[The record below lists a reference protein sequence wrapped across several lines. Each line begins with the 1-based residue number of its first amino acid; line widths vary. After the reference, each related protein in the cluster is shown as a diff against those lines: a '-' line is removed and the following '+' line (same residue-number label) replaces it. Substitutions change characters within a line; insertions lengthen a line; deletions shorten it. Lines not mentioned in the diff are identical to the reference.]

1 METPT
6 EPITPYLIG
15 VMPKEKYA
23 TAQEFAVDLVK
34 ILAIN
39 ESLIA
44 PALIPLADLKG
55 DKGDRGSKGA
65 QGDVGNT
72 GSIGPAGPAGPQ
84 GSSLVW
90 KGAWAL
96 SVTYDSGDLVDNG
109 SVVYIAIADNVA
121 VSATEPGAGVDW
133 ATVWETFPISSVLV
147 GTSTNDSAVAGNV
160 GEYIETLVPV
170 GSAVSLTTATPANV
184 ASIALTAGDWD
195 VEASVNFDAA
205 GATITDM
212 VSGIDGTTA
221 TIPTDG
227 SECYTGDQ
235 TTAATFKDS
244 VAIPRKRVSL
254 AAPAS
259 VFLVTQVTF
268 TLGTVGVFG
277 QINARRVR

>member
-6 EPITPYLIG
+6 EPITPYLVG

-72 GSIGPAGPAGPQ
+72 GAIGPAGPAGPQ

-96 SVTYDSGDLVDNG
+96 TVTYDSGDLVDNG
-109 SVVYIAIADNVA
+109 SVVYIATADNVA
-121 VSATEPGAGVDW
+121 VAATEPGVGVDW

-147 GTSTNDSAVAGNV
+147 GTSTNDSAAAGNV
-160 GEYIETLVPV
+160 GEFVSVLVAIGAPV
-170 GSAVSLTTATPANV
+170 ALADSVASNV
-184 ASIALTAGDWD
+184 ASISLTAGDWD
-195 VEASVNFDAA
+195 VEGNVNLDAA
-205 GATITDM
+205 AATITDI
-212 VSGIDGTTA
+212 SAGISATSA

-227 SECYTGDQ
+227 SQIYSGLQ
-235 TTAATFKDS
+235 TTTATLKDS
-244 VAIPRKRVSL
+244 LTIPRKRISL
-254 AAPAS
+254 ASTTTIYLIARAAFS
-259 VFLVTQVTF
+259 A
-268 TLGTVGVFG
+268 GGVGSFG
-277 QINARRVR
+277 SINARRVR